1 MTANTVF
8 SLNSSPIVPRK
19 CCHLVAIRTGMNK
32 MAEGDEYLDYCNET
46 LEQTTKSWHALL
58 GAFLNEMAEFELT
71 LGTIIRG

>member
-1 MTANTVF
+1 M
-8 SLNSSPIVPRK
+8 
-19 CCHLVAIRTGMNK
+19 GMNK

-71 LGTIIRG
+71 LGTIIQG